1 MLPLKWKEGPLKADD
16 RKVEGFTLLEVLV
29 ALALLATAFTI
40 IVGTFSTTVGAWKRG
55 NELLDD
61 LHHGDFI
68 MEQLVASLR
77 SAAYF
82 DTAPDKYGFRLE
94 DRSGGDYPAD
104 MISWVTSGTAFMPPG
119 SPLANGLHR
128 LVFTVED
135 NEDGDPAVAIRAFP
149 HLADI
154 EDDDEDPWFI
164 STVVKGIDCRTY
176 NLEEEG
182 WDDDWEDTNAIPSIV
197 EVTLYMD
204 PLEKYGDPVMLSRM
218 VEIPV
223 APMVTQSVNWA
234 GSSDGTGK
242 ESSGQSKNTSR
253 GTNLKSTSGGQTS
266 IRAEK

>member
-1 MLPLKWKEGPLKADD
+1 MKGANQ
-16 RKVEGFTLLEVLV
+16 RTEGFTLLEVLV

-40 IVGTFSTTVGAWKRG
+40 IVGTFSTTIGAWKRG

-82 DTAPDKYGFRLE
+82 ETAPDKYGFHLD
-94 DRSGGDYPAD
+94 DRGGGSYPAD

-128 LVFTVED
+128 LVITVED

-154 EDDDEDPWFI
+154 EDDEEDPWFL

-176 NLEEEG
+176 NLEDED
-182 WDDDWEDTNAIPSIV
+182 WDDHWEDTNAIPSIV

-204 PLEKYGDPVMLSRM
+204 PLEEYDDPVTLSRM
-218 VEIPV
+218 VQIPV

-234 GSSDGTGK
+234 GSSGDTG
-242 ESSGQSKNTSR
+242 SSGQSKKNATDGTSR
-253 GTNLKSTSGGQTS
+253 RTAGESTRIQ
-266 IRAEK
+266 K